1 MNLIGT
7 DPMNTEQEI
16 EMKNLDKT
24 FFSLKDEQAATN
36 SGGPYY
42 TEWPH
47 ANFTSVNKVETM
59 PRTDFMNPHQT
70 PDHNRPHDSIH
81 C

>member
-1 MNLIGT
+1 
-7 DPMNTEQEI
+7 MNTEQEI
-16 EMKNLDKT
+16 EMKNQDKT
-24 FFSLKDEQAATN
+24 FFSLKAEQTATN

-47 ANFTSVNKVETM
+47 AHFTPTNKVETK
-59 PRTDFMNPHQT
+59 PRTDFMNPHQI
-70 PDHNRPHDSIH
+70 PDHNSAHDSIH

>member
-1 MNLIGT
+1 MRLIGT
-7 DPMNTEQEI
+7 DPMNAEQEI
-16 EMKNLDKT
+16 EMKNQDET
-24 FFSLKDEQAATN
+24 FFSLKDEQTATN

-47 ANFTSVNKVETM
+47 VRFTSANKVGTVA
-59 PRTDFMNPHQT
+59 RTGFMNPHQI